1 MEELARALYA
11 AAMAM
16 DAARNEQRERLVR
29 ALASAA
35 EGREDSLREV
45 YDLTSAKLY
54 GICLRI
60 LGDAQ
65 EAEDALQDVYVSVWK
80 RAGSFDSS
88 RASPITWLAT
98 LARNRAIDRLRS
110 SRRGGA
116 AAPVEAAHDI
126 ADPAPSALM
135 ALEASEDRARLTGCI
150 GELEVRFAAAI
161 RSAFFGGFTYAE
173 LADKAGV
180 PLGTMKSIVRRAL
193 MKLKDCLER

>member
-1 MEELARALYA
+1 VEELPQALYA
-11 AAMAM
+11 AAMAT
-16 DAARNEQRERLVR
+16 DGARNEQRERLVR
-29 ALASAA
+29 ALARAS
-35 EGREDSLREV
+35 EGREDSLREI

-65 EAEDALQDVYVSVWK
+65 EAEDALQDVFVSVWK
-80 RAGSFDSS
+80 RAGSFDAA

-116 AAPVEAAHDI
+116 AAPIEAAYDI

-150 GELEVRFAAAI
+150 GELETRSADAI

-180 PLGTMKSIVRRAL
+180 PLGTMKSVVRRAL